1 MTTYFTDGIYIM
13 SKIKW
18 RIIKNNLGNGTTEYQ
33 VSDGDVGERTVSY
46 DFDNKLDAENCL
58 YDIERKEHE

>member
-1 MTTYFTDGIYIM
+1 M

-18 RIIKNNLGNGTTEYQ
+18 RIIKINLDDGTTEYQ

-46 DFDNKLDAENCL
+46 DFDNRLDAENWIL
-58 YDIERKEHE
+58 SEDKTNGKT

>member
-1 MTTYFTDGIYIM
+1 MDKESFM

-18 RIIKNNLGNGTTEYQ
+18 RIIKINLGDGTTEYQ

-46 DFDNKLDAENCL
+46 DFDNRLDAENWIL
-58 YDIERKEHE
+58 SEDKPKEDKTNG